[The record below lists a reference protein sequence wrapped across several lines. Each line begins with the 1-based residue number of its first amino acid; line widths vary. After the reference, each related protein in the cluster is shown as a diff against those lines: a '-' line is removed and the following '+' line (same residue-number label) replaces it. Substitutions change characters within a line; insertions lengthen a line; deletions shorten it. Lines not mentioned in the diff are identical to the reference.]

1 LKVRTR
7 SEGSKKISA
16 VSLMPAEASLT
27 RDESFIGNW
36 AWLFP
41 LAYLVHIAEEYWG
54 GFPAWISRFW
64 GVESSN
70 SNFLSWNG
78 GAWLLMMAGVL
89 FVLKTKSYRW
99 LLVGFGTVVLING
112 TMHTIASVVTRSY
125 SPGLISGL
133 LLFIPLGT
141 ITLFR
146 AWKKVDRRTFRAGI
160 IVGILM
166 HAVVVL
172 LAFGFARISA

>member
-1 LKVRTR
+1 MST
-7 SEGSKKISA
+7 
-16 VSLMPAEASLT
+16 EASPI
-27 RDESFIGNW
+27 RNESFIGDW

-41 LAYLVHIAEEYWG
+41 VAYLVHIAEEYWG
-54 GFPAWISRFW
+54 GFPVWISRFW

-78 GAWLLMMAGVL
+78 AAWLLMIVGILLV
-89 FVLKTKSYRW
+89 FKTKSYRW
-99 LLVGFGTVVLING
+99 LLVSFGTVVLINAASHIIG
-112 TMHTIASVVTRSY
+112 SVVTRSY

-141 ITLFR
+141 ITLLR
-146 AWKKVDRRTFRAGI
+146 ARKRVTGRIFRAGVI
-160 IVGILM
+160 IGVAM

>member
-1 LKVRTR
+1 MSTEARVRR
-7 SEGSKKISA
+7 G
-16 VSLMPAEASLT
+16 
-27 RDESFIGNW
+27 ESFIGSW

-41 LAYLVHIAEEYWG
+41 IAYLVHIAEEYWG
-54 GFPAWISRFW
+54 GFPVWVSRFW
-64 GVESSN
+64 GVESSD

-78 GAWLLMMAGVL
+78 GAWLMMLVGVAL
-89 FVLKTKSYRW
+89 VLWTKSYRW

-112 TMHTIASVVTRSY
+112 TVHTVASVLTRSY

-133 LLFIPLGT
+133 LLFVPLGA
-141 ITLFR
+141 ITLVR
-146 AWKKVDRRTFRAGI
+146 AWKKVNRLTFRVGV

-172 LAFGFARISA
+172 LAFGFARMSA